1 MPFTRFFC
9 ASSDPSRNE
18 MRQACFDY
26 LSFGGVFTNGPIA
39 LLSGVNP
46 HPLSLVVHFFAAAVF
61 GVGCLLL
68 PFPSPKRMLIGAR
81 LNSVSLVLETSIYT
95 LPGPMISI
103 ILSIMMNTAFFF
115 LMISCFLHFPGCI
128 KHYFPRYKG

>member
-1 MPFTRFFC
+1 
-9 ASSDPSRNE
+9 

-68 PFPSPKRMLIGAR
+68 PFPSPKRMLIAAR
-81 LNSVSLVLETSIYT
+81 LNSGASSTIFPVIKAEGVRE
-95 LPGPMISI
+95 M
-103 ILSIMMNTAFFF
+103 FF
-115 LMISCFLHFPGCI
+115 PANVPT
-128 KHYFPRYKG
+128 HYRAPPAK